1 MEQNRTK
8 VTRRAFLGG
17 AAAFGAVSLTMPSLA
32 FADPTSASKQA
43 EADEVRSRVAA
54 MQSELS
60 QKSEEYYAAL
70 DAHDAA
76 VAACDEAQARIDE
89 ASGQISEL
97 QEKLGTRARSMYR
110 SGGTSFLDLLLGA
123 TTFEE
128 FVTNWDILNQ
138 MNENDATMVQQT
150 KDLRAE
156 VEAQREELSKQEQI
170 ASDKAEE
177 ARVNKENAEV
187 TVAALQAELDSLDA
201 EAREL
206 LLAEQEEAAAAAR
219 AAEAEENANQ
229 PNSGSGGGG
238 SSNSGGN
245 DGGGGG
251 NDGGGGGGNDGGG
264 GGGNDGGG
272 GGGNDGG
279 GGGSSSGGGNYVPP
293 NGSVVDYAVYCLGTP
308 YVYGGNTPG
317 VGLDCSGLTYWCYR
331 QVGKTIP
338 RTTYGMPNS
347 AAWSGP
353 VSSAEPGDV
362 LWNSGHVAICTASGG
377 GTYIHA
383 PQPGDVVKYSS
394 WPQFSLALRF

>member
-219 AAEAEENANQ
+219 AAEAEENANR

-245 DGGGGG
+245 DGG
-251 NDGGGGGGNDGGG
+251 NDGGGGGND
-264 GGGNDGGG
+264 GG

-279 GGGSSSGGGNYVPP
+279 GGGSSSGGGTYVPP
-293 NGSVVDYAVYCLGTP
+293 NG
-308 YVYGGNTPG
+308 
-317 VGLDCSGLTYWCYR
+317 SGLTYWCYR

>member
-245 DGGGGG
+245 DGGS
-251 NDGGGGGGNDGGG
+251 D
-264 GGGNDGGG
+264 GG

>member
-1 MEQNRTK
+1 MERNQTK

-17 AAAFGAVSLTMPSLA
+17 AAAFGAVSLTMPGLA

-43 EADEVRSRVAA
+43 EADEVRTRVTA

-60 QKSEEYYAAL
+60 AASEEYYAAL

-89 ASGQISEL
+89 ANGQITEL
-97 QEKLGTRARSMYR
+97 QGKLGTRARSMYR

-138 MNENDATMVQQT
+138 MNENDAALVQQT

-156 VEAQREELSKQEQI
+156 VEAQKEELSKQEQI

-206 LLAEQEEAAAAAR
+206 LLAEQEEAAAAVR
-219 AAEAEENANQ
+219 AAEAAASEDGGSD
-229 PNSGSGGGG
+229 SGGGTSGNTGGGNTGGGNTDGGG
-238 SSNSGGN
+238 SSDNGS
-245 DGGGGG
+245 DGGSS
-251 NDGGGGGGNDGGG
+251 
-264 GGGNDGGG
+264 
-272 GGGNDGG
+272 
-279 GGGSSSGGGNYVPP
+279 GGGSSGGGGNYVPP

-338 RTTYGMPNS
+338 RTTYGMPGS
-347 AAWSGP
+347 AAWQGS
-353 VSSAEPGDV
+353 VSEAQPGDV

>member
-238 SSNSGGN
+238 SSNSGN
-245 DGGGGG
+245 DGGGGSS
-251 NDGGGGGGNDGGG
+251 NS
-264 GGGNDGGG
+264 GNDGGG

>member
-1 MEQNRTK
+1 MERNQTK

-17 AAAFGAVSLTMPSLA
+17 AAAFGAVSLTMPGLA

-43 EADEVRSRVAA
+43 EADEVRTRVTA

-60 QKSEEYYAAL
+60 AASEEYYAAL

-89 ASGQISEL
+89 ANGQITEL
-97 QEKLGTRARSMYR
+97 QGKLGTRARSMYR

-138 MNENDATMVQQT
+138 MNENDAALVQQT

-156 VEAQREELSKQEQI
+156 VEAQKEELSKQEQI

-206 LLAEQEEAAAAAR
+206 LLAEQEEAAAAVR
-219 AAEAEENANQ
+219 AAEAAASEDGGSD
-229 PNSGSGGGG
+229 SGGGTSGNTGGGNTGGGDTDGGG
-238 SSNSGGN
+238 SSDNGS
-245 DGGGGG
+245 DGGSS
-251 NDGGGGGGNDGGG
+251 
-264 GGGNDGGG
+264 
-272 GGGNDGG
+272 
-279 GGGSSSGGGNYVPP
+279 GGGSSGGGGNYVPP

-338 RTTYGMPNS
+338 RTTYGMPGS
-347 AAWSGP
+347 AAWQGS
-353 VSSAEPGDV
+353 VSEAQPGDV

>member
-1 MEQNRTK
+1 MERNQTK

-17 AAAFGAVSLTMPSLA
+17 AAAFGAVSLTMPGLA

-43 EADEVRSRVAA
+43 EADEVRTRVTA

-60 QKSEEYYAAL
+60 AASEEYYAAL

-89 ASGQISEL
+89 ANGQITEL
-97 QEKLGTRARSMYR
+97 QGKLGTRARSMYR

-138 MNENDATMVQQT
+138 MNENDAALVQQT

-156 VEAQREELSKQEQI
+156 VEAQKEELSKQEQI

-206 LLAEQEEAAAAAR
+206 LLAEQEEAAAAVR
-219 AAEAEENANQ
+219 AAEAAASEDGGSD
-229 PNSGSGGGG
+229 SGGGTGGNTGGGNTGGGNTDGGG
-238 SSNSGGN
+238 SSDNGS
-245 DGGGGG
+245 DGGSS
-251 NDGGGGGGNDGGG
+251 
-264 GGGNDGGG
+264 
-272 GGGNDGG
+272 
-279 GGGSSSGGGNYVPP
+279 GGGSSGGGGNYVPP

-338 RTTYGMPNS
+338 RTTYGMPGS
-347 AAWSGP
+347 AAWQGS
-353 VSSAEPGDV
+353 VSEAQPGDV

>member
-219 AAEAEENANQ
+219 AAEAEENANR

-238 SSNSGGN
+238 SSDSGGN
-245 DGGGGG
+245 DGGGSS
-251 NDGGGGGGNDGGG
+251 NS
-264 GGGNDGGG
+264 GNDGGG

>member
-245 DGGGGG
+245 DGG
-251 NDGGGGGGNDGGG
+251 NNGGGGGND
-264 GGGNDGGG
+264 GG

>member
-219 AAEAEENANQ
+219 AAEAEENANR

-238 SSNSGGN
+238 SSNS
-245 DGGGGG
+245 G

-264 GGGNDGGG
+264 GGNYGGG

>member
-43 EADEVRSRVAA
+43 EANEVRSRVAA

-206 LLAEQEEAAAAAR
+206 LLAEQQEAAAAAR

-245 DGGGGG
+245 DGG
-251 NDGGGGGGNDGGG
+251 NDGGGGGND
-264 GGGNDGGG
+264 GG

>member
-89 ASGQISEL
+89 ASGQISAL

-219 AAEAEENANQ
+219 AAEAEENANR

-245 DGGGGG
+245 DGG
-251 NDGGGGGGNDGGG
+251 NDGGGGGND
-264 GGGNDGGG
+264 GG

>member
-1 MEQNRTK
+1 MREQAAPSRMK
-8 VTRRAFLGG
+8 RACTMVL
-17 AAAFGAVSLTMPSLA
+17 AAALAISLGAPAMA
-32 FADPTSASKQA
+32 FAEPTAADKQA
-43 EADEVRSRVAA
+43 EAETALAQLNA
-54 MQSELS
+54 MQDTLNKASDD
-60 QKSEEYYAAL
+60 YFTAL
-70 DAHDAA
+70 DELEQAQASMED
-76 VAACDEAQARIDE
+76 AQARIDE
-89 ASGQISEL
+89 ANAQISEL
-97 QEKLGTRARSMYR
+97 QDKLGTRANSMYR
-110 SGGTSFLDLLLGA
+110 SGSVTFIDLLLGA
-123 TTFEE
+123 SSFEE
-128 FVTNWDILNQ
+128 FTTNWDILNQ
-138 MNENDATMVQQT
+138 MNENDAALVQQT

-156 VEAQREELSKQEQI
+156 VEAQKEELSKQEQI

-206 LLAEQEEAAAAAR
+206 LLAEQEEAAAAVR
-219 AAEAEENANQ
+219 AAEAAASEDGGSD
-229 PNSGSGGGG
+229 SGGGTGGNTGGGNTGGGNTDGGG
-238 SSNSGGN
+238 SSDNDS
-245 DGGGGG
+245 DGGSS
-251 NDGGGGGGNDGGG
+251 
-264 GGGNDGGG
+264 
-272 GGGNDGG
+272 
-279 GGGSSSGGGNYVPP
+279 GGGSSGGGGNYVPP

-338 RTTYGMPNS
+338 RTTYGMPGS
-347 AAWSGP
+347 AAWQGS
-353 VSSAEPGDV
+353 VSEAQPGDV

>member
-1 MEQNRTK
+1 MERNQTK

-17 AAAFGAVSLTMPSLA
+17 AAAFGAVSLTMPGLA

-43 EADEVRSRVAA
+43 EADEVRTRVTA

-60 QKSEEYYAAL
+60 AASEEYYAAL

-89 ASGQISEL
+89 ANGQITEL
-97 QEKLGTRARSMYR
+97 QGKLGTRARSMYR

-138 MNENDATMVQQT
+138 MNENDAALVQQT

-156 VEAQREELSKQEQI
+156 VEAQKEELSKQEQI

-206 LLAEQEEAAAAAR
+206 LLAEQEQAAAAAR
-219 AAEAEENANQ
+219 AAEAAASED
-229 PNSGSGGGG
+229 SGSDSGGGTGGNAGGGNTGGGDTDGGG
-238 SSNSGGN
+238 SSDNDS
-245 DGGGGG
+245 DGGSS
-251 NDGGGGGGNDGGG
+251 
-264 GGGNDGGG
+264 
-272 GGGNDGG
+272 
-279 GGGSSSGGGNYVPP
+279 GGGSSGGGGNYVPP

-338 RTTYGMPNS
+338 RTTYGMPGS
-347 AAWSGP
+347 AAWQGS
-353 VSSAEPGDV
+353 VSEAQPGDV

>member
-264 GGGNDGGG
+264 GG
-272 GGGNDGG
+272 
-279 GGGSSSGGGNYVPP
+279 SSSGGGNYVPP
-293 NGSVVDYAVYCLGTP
+293 NGSVVDYAMYCLGTP

>member
-1 MEQNRTK
+1 MERNQTK

-17 AAAFGAVSLTMPSLA
+17 AAAFGAVSLTMPGLA

-43 EADEVRSRVAA
+43 EADEVRTRVTA

-60 QKSEEYYAAL
+60 AASEEYYAAL

-89 ASGQISEL
+89 ANGQITEL
-97 QEKLGTRARSMYR
+97 QGKLGTRARSMYR

-138 MNENDATMVQQT
+138 MNENDAALVQQT

-156 VEAQREELSKQEQI
+156 VEAQKEELSKQEQI

-206 LLAEQEEAAAAAR
+206 LLAEQEEAAAAVR
-219 AAEAEENANQ
+219 AAEAAASEDGGSD
-229 PNSGSGGGG
+229 SGGGTSGNTGGGNIGGGNTDGGG
-238 SSNSGGN
+238 SSDNGS
-245 DGGGGG
+245 DGGSS
-251 NDGGGGGGNDGGG
+251 
-264 GGGNDGGG
+264 
-272 GGGNDGG
+272 
-279 GGGSSSGGGNYVPP
+279 GGGSSGGGGNYVPP

-338 RTTYGMPNS
+338 RTTYGMPGA
-347 AAWSGP
+347 AAWQGS
-353 VSSAEPGDV
+353 VSEAQPGDV

>member
-1 MEQNRTK
+1 MERNQTK

-17 AAAFGAVSLTMPSLA
+17 AAAFGAVSLTMPGLA

-43 EADEVRSRVAA
+43 EADEVRTRVTA

-60 QKSEEYYAAL
+60 AASEEYYAAL

-89 ASGQISEL
+89 ANGQISEL
-97 QEKLGTRARSMYR
+97 QGKLGTRARSMYR

-138 MNENDATMVQQT
+138 MNENDAALVQQT

-156 VEAQREELSKQEQI
+156 VEAQKEELSKQEQI

-206 LLAEQEEAAAAAR
+206 LLAEQEEAAAAVR
-219 AAEAEENANQ
+219 AAEAAASEDGGSD
-229 PNSGSGGGG
+229 SGGGTGGNTGGGNTGGGNTDGGG
-238 SSNSGGN
+238 SSDNDS
-245 DGGGGG
+245 DGGSS
-251 NDGGGGGGNDGGG
+251 
-264 GGGNDGGG
+264 
-272 GGGNDGG
+272 
-279 GGGSSSGGGNYVPP
+279 GGGSSGGGGNYVPP

-338 RTTYGMPNS
+338 RTTYGMPGS
-347 AAWSGP
+347 AAWQGS
-353 VSSAEPGDV
+353 VSEAQPGDV

>member
-1 MEQNRTK
+1 MERNQTK

-17 AAAFGAVSLTMPSLA
+17 AAAFGAVSLTMPGLA

-43 EADEVRSRVAA
+43 EADEVRTRVTA

-60 QKSEEYYAAL
+60 AASEEYYAAL

-89 ASGQISEL
+89 ANGQISEL
-97 QEKLGTRARSMYR
+97 QGKLGTRARSMYR

-138 MNENDATMVQQT
+138 MNENDAALVQQT

-156 VEAQREELSKQEQI
+156 VEAQKEELSKQEQI

-206 LLAEQEEAAAAAR
+206 LLAEQEEAAAAVR
-219 AAEAEENANQ
+219 AAEAAASEDGGSD
-229 PNSGSGGGG
+229 SGGGTGGNTGGGNTGGGDTDGGG
-238 SSNSGGN
+238 SSDNDS
-245 DGGGGG
+245 DGGSS
-251 NDGGGGGGNDGGG
+251 
-264 GGGNDGGG
+264 
-272 GGGNDGG
+272 
-279 GGGSSSGGGNYVPP
+279 GGGSSGGGGNYVPP

-338 RTTYGMPNS
+338 RTTYGMPGS
-347 AAWSGP
+347 AAWQGS
-353 VSSAEPGDV
+353 VSEAQPGDV

>member
-170 ASDKAEE
+170 ASDKTEE

-219 AAEAEENANQ
+219 AAEAEENANR

-245 DGGGGG
+245 DGG
-251 NDGGGGGGNDGGG
+251 NDGGGGGND
-264 GGGNDGGG
+264 GG

>member
-219 AAEAEENANQ
+219 AAEAEENANR

-238 SSNSGGN
+238 SSNS
-245 DGGGGG
+245 
-251 NDGGGGGGNDGGG
+251 
-264 GGGNDGGG
+264 GNDGGG

>member
-245 DGGGGG
+245 DGG
-251 NDGGGGGGNDGGG
+251 NDGG

-293 NGSVVDYAVYCLGTP
+293 NGSVVDYAMYCLGTP

>member
-1 MEQNRTK
+1 MERNQTK

-17 AAAFGAVSLTMPSLA
+17 AAAFGAVSLTMPGLA

-43 EADEVRSRVAA
+43 EADEVRTRVTA

-60 QKSEEYYAAL
+60 AASEEYYAAL

-89 ASGQISEL
+89 ANGQITEL
-97 QEKLGTRARSMYR
+97 QGKLGTRARSMYR

-138 MNENDATMVQQT
+138 MNENDAALVQQT

-156 VEAQREELSKQEQI
+156 VEAQKEELSKQEQI

-187 TVAALQAELDSLDA
+187 TVTALQAELDSLDA

-206 LLAEQEEAAAAAR
+206 LLAEQEEAAAAVR
-219 AAEAEENANQ
+219 AAEAAASEDGGSD
-229 PNSGSGGGG
+229 SGGGTSGNTGGGNTGGGNTDGGG
-238 SSNSGGN
+238 SSDNGS
-245 DGGGGG
+245 DGGSS
-251 NDGGGGGGNDGGG
+251 
-264 GGGNDGGG
+264 
-272 GGGNDGG
+272 
-279 GGGSSSGGGNYVPP
+279 GGGSSGGGGNYVPP

-338 RTTYGMPNS
+338 RTTYGMPGS
-347 AAWSGP
+347 AAWQGS
-353 VSSAEPGDV
+353 VSEAQPGDV

>member
-1 MEQNRTK
+1 MERNQTK

-17 AAAFGAVSLTMPSLA
+17 AAAFGAVSLTMPGLA

-43 EADEVRSRVAA
+43 EADEVRTRVTA

-60 QKSEEYYAAL
+60 AASEEYYAAL

-89 ASGQISEL
+89 ANGQISEL
-97 QEKLGTRARSMYR
+97 QGKLGTRARSMYR

-138 MNENDATMVQQT
+138 MNENDAALVQQT

-156 VEAQREELSKQEQI
+156 VEVQKEELSKQEQI

-206 LLAEQEEAAAAAR
+206 LLAEQEEAAAAVR
-219 AAEAEENANQ
+219 AAEAAASEDGGSD
-229 PNSGSGGGG
+229 SGGGTGGNTGGGNTGGGNTDGGG
-238 SSNSGGN
+238 SSDNDS
-245 DGGGGG
+245 DGGSS
-251 NDGGGGGGNDGGG
+251 
-264 GGGNDGGG
+264 
-272 GGGNDGG
+272 
-279 GGGSSSGGGNYVPP
+279 GGGSSGGGGNYVPP

-338 RTTYGMPNS
+338 RTTYGMPGS
-347 AAWSGP
+347 AAWQGS
-353 VSSAEPGDV
+353 VSEAQPGDV

>member
-1 MEQNRTK
+1 MERNQTK

-17 AAAFGAVSLTMPSLA
+17 AAAFGAVSLTMPGLA

-43 EADEVRSRVAA
+43 EADEVRTRVTA

-60 QKSEEYYAAL
+60 AASEEYYAAL

-89 ASGQISEL
+89 ANGQIAEL
-97 QEKLGTRARSMYR
+97 QGKLGTRARSMYR

-138 MNENDATMVQQT
+138 MNENDAALVQQT

-156 VEAQREELSKQEQI
+156 VEAQKEELSKQEQI

-206 LLAEQEEAAAAAR
+206 LLAEQEEAAAAVR
-219 AAEAEENANQ
+219 AAEAAASEDGGSD
-229 PNSGSGGGG
+229 SGGGTGGNTGGGNTGGGDTDGGG
-238 SSNSGGN
+238 SSDSSS
-245 DGGGGG
+245 DGGSS
-251 NDGGGGGGNDGGG
+251 
-264 GGGNDGGG
+264 
-272 GGGNDGG
+272 
-279 GGGSSSGGGNYVPP
+279 GGGSSGGGGNYVPP

-338 RTTYGMPNS
+338 RTTYGMPGS
-347 AAWSGP
+347 AAWQGS
-353 VSSAEPGDV
+353 VSEAQPGDV

>member
-245 DGGGGG
+245 DGG
-251 NDGGGGGGNDGGG
+251 NDGG

-279 GGGSSSGGGNYVPP
+279 GGGSSSSGGNYVPP

>member
-1 MEQNRTK
+1 MEQNRAK

-17 AAAFGAVSLTMPSLA
+17 AATFGVVSLTMPSLA

-43 EADEVRSRVAA
+43 EADEVRTRVAA

-89 ASGQISEL
+89 ANGQISEL
-97 QEKLGTRARSMYR
+97 QGKLGTRARSMYR

-138 MNENDATMVQQT
+138 MNENDANLVQQT

-156 VEAQREELSKQEQI
+156 VEAQQAELSKQEQI
-170 ASDKAEE
+170 AADKAEE

-219 AAEAEENANQ
+219 AAEAEENANRADA
-229 PNSGSGGGG
+229 GSGNGGT
-238 SSNSGGN
+238 SNSGGN
-245 DGGGGG
+245 DGGSGGG
-251 NDGGGGGGNDGGG
+251 GGGESSGGGGGGNDGGG
-264 GGGNDGGG
+264 ESS
-272 GGGNDGG
+272 G

-338 RTTYGMPNS
+338 RTTYGMPGS

>member
-1 MEQNRTK
+1 MERNQTK

-17 AAAFGAVSLTMPSLA
+17 AAAFGAVSLTMPGLA

-43 EADEVRSRVAA
+43 EADEVRTRVTA

-60 QKSEEYYAAL
+60 AASEEYYAAL

-89 ASGQISEL
+89 ANGQISEL
-97 QEKLGTRARSMYR
+97 QGKLGTRARSMYR

-138 MNENDATMVQQT
+138 MNENDAALVQQT

-156 VEAQREELSKQEQI
+156 VEVQKEELSKQEQI

-206 LLAEQEEAAAAAR
+206 LLAEQEEAAAAVR
-219 AAEAEENANQ
+219 AAEAAASEDGGSD
-229 PNSGSGGGG
+229 SGGGTGGNTGGGNTGGGNTDGGG
-238 SSNSGGN
+238 SSDNDS
-245 DGGGGG
+245 DGGSS
-251 NDGGGGGGNDGGG
+251 
-264 GGGNDGGG
+264 
-272 GGGNDGG
+272 
-279 GGGSSSGGGNYVPP
+279 GGGSSGGGGNYVPP

-338 RTTYGMPNS
+338 RTTYGMPGS
-347 AAWSGP
+347 AAWQGS
-353 VSSAEPGDV
+353 VSEA
-362 LWNSGHVAICTASGG
+362 
-377 GTYIHA
+377 
-383 PQPGDVVKYSS
+383 QPGDVVKYSS

>member
-219 AAEAEENANQ
+219 AAEAEENANR

-245 DGGGGG
+245 DGG
-251 NDGGGGGGNDGGG
+251 ND
-264 GGGNDGGG
+264 GG

>member
-1 MEQNRTK
+1 MERNQTK

-17 AAAFGAVSLTMPSLA
+17 AAAFGAVSLTMPGLA

-43 EADEVRSRVAA
+43 EADEVRTRVTA

-60 QKSEEYYAAL
+60 AASEEYYAAL

-89 ASGQISEL
+89 ANGQIAEL
-97 QEKLGTRARSMYR
+97 QGKLGTRARSMYR

-138 MNENDATMVQQT
+138 MNENDAALVQQT

-156 VEAQREELSKQEQI
+156 VEAQKEELSKQEQI

-187 TVAALQAELDSLDA
+187 TVTALQAELDSLDA

-206 LLAEQEEAAAAAR
+206 LLAEQEEAAAAVR
-219 AAEAEENANQ
+219 AAEAAASEDGGSD
-229 PNSGSGGGG
+229 SGGGTGGNTGGGNTGGGNTDGGG
-238 SSNSGGN
+238 SSDNGS
-245 DGGGGG
+245 DGGSS
-251 NDGGGGGGNDGGG
+251 
-264 GGGNDGGG
+264 
-272 GGGNDGG
+272 
-279 GGGSSSGGGNYVPP
+279 GGGSSGGGGNYVPP

-338 RTTYGMPNS
+338 RTTYGMPGS
-347 AAWSGP
+347 AAWQGS
-353 VSSAEPGDV
+353 VSEAQPGDV

>member
-1 MEQNRTK
+1 MERNQTK

-17 AAAFGAVSLTMPSLA
+17 AAAFGAVSLTMPGLA

-43 EADEVRSRVAA
+43 EADEVRTRVTA

-60 QKSEEYYAAL
+60 AASEEYYAAL

-89 ASGQISEL
+89 ANGQISEL
-97 QEKLGTRARSMYR
+97 QGKLGTRARSMYR

-138 MNENDATMVQQT
+138 MNENDAALVQQT

-156 VEAQREELSKQEQI
+156 VEVQKEELSKQEQI

-206 LLAEQEEAAAAAR
+206 LLAEQEEAAAAVR
-219 AAEAEENANQ
+219 AAEAAASEDGGSD
-229 PNSGSGGGG
+229 SGGGTGGNTGGGNTGGGNTDGGGSLDNDSDGGSSGGG
-238 SSNSGGN
+238 SSG
-245 DGGGGG
+245 
-251 NDGGGGGGNDGGG
+251 
-264 GGGNDGGG
+264 
-272 GGGNDGG
+272 
-279 GGGSSSGGGNYVPP
+279 GGGNYVPP

-338 RTTYGMPNS
+338 RTTYGMPGS
-347 AAWSGP
+347 AAWQGS
-353 VSSAEPGDV
+353 VSEAQPGDV

>member
-219 AAEAEENANQ
+219 AAEAEENANR
-229 PNSGSGGGG
+229 PNAGSGGGG

-245 DGGGGG
+245 DGG
-251 NDGGGGGGNDGGG
+251 NDGGGGGND
-264 GGGNDGGG
+264 GG

>member
-219 AAEAEENANQ
+219 AAEAEENANR

-245 DGGGGG
+245 DGG
-251 NDGGGGGGNDGGG
+251 NDGGGGGND
-264 GGGNDGGG
+264 GG

>member
-219 AAEAEENANQ
+219 AAEAEENANR

-245 DGGGGG
+245 DGGGSS
-251 NDGGGGGGNDGGG
+251 NS
-264 GGGNDGGG
+264 GNDGGG

>member
-1 MEQNRTK
+1 MERNHSN

-17 AAAFGAVSLTMPSLA
+17 AAAFGVVSLAMPSWA
-32 FADPTSASKQA
+32 FADPTSADKQA
-43 EADEVRSRVAA
+43 EADAVRTRVSA
-54 MQSELS
+54 MQTELS

-76 VAACDEAQARIDE
+76 IAACDEAQARIDE
-89 ASGQISEL
+89 ANGRITEL
-97 QEKLGTRARSMYR
+97 QGKLGTRARSMYR

-138 MNENDATMVQQT
+138 MNENDANLVQQT

-156 VEAQREELSKQEQI
+156 VEAQQAELSKQEQI
-170 ASDKAEE
+170 AAEKAEE
-177 ARVNKENAEV
+177 ARVNKEEAEG

-201 EAREL
+201 EARAL

-219 AAEAEENANQ
+219 AAEAEQAAAESGDGGGQGGGGETSNTDTPSNTN
-229 PNSGSGGGG
+229 PPSDNSNPPSNEGGG
-238 SSNSGGN
+238 SS
-245 DGGGGG
+245 GGG
-251 NDGGGGGGNDGGG
+251 
-264 GGGNDGGG
+264 
-272 GGGNDGG
+272 
-279 GGGSSSGGGNYVPP
+279 GGGNYVPP

-308 YVYGGNTPG
+308 YVYGGNSPG
-317 VGLDCSGLTYWCYR
+317 SGLDCSGLTYWCYK

-338 RTTYGMPNS
+338 RTTYGMPS
-347 AAWSGP
+347 AAAWQGS
-353 VSSAEPGDV
+353 VSEAQPGDV
-362 LWNSGHVAICTASGG
+362 LWNSGHVGICTAAGG

-394 WPQFSLALRF
+394 WPQFVKALRF

>member
-1 MEQNRTK
+1 MERDQIK

-17 AAAFGAVSLTMPSLA
+17 AAAFGVVSLTMPSLA

-60 QKSEEYYAAL
+60 AKSEEYYAAL

-76 VAACDEAQARIDE
+76 IAARDDAQARIDE
-89 ASGQISEL
+89 ATGQISEL

-128 FVTNWDILNQ
+128 FVTNWDVLNQ
-138 MNENDATMVQQT
+138 MNEKDAALVQQT

-156 VEAQREELSKQEQI
+156 VEEQKAELSKQEKI
-170 ASDKAEE
+170 AADKAEE

-219 AAEAEENANQ
+219 AAEAEKEAASNTGGG
-229 PNSGSGGGG
+229 NSGNGGQNDTGNTG
-238 SSNSGGN
+238 NSGGN
-245 DGGGGG
+245 DDTGNTDTGNNTGN
-251 NDGGGGGGNDGGG
+251 NDGGSSSGG
-264 GGGNDGGG
+264 
-272 GGGNDGG
+272 
-279 GGGSSSGGGNYVPP
+279 SSGGGNYVPP

-317 VGLDCSGLTYWCYR
+317 VGLDCSGLTYWCYK

-338 RTTYGMPNS
+338 RTTYGMPGY

-353 VSSAEPGDV
+353 VSSAQPGDV
-362 LWNSGHVAICTASGG
+362 LWNSGHVAICTAAGG